1 MEARFLSRAGKV
13 STIKKNIW
21 VLSITSAI
29 GGIYWGMIHAVWQPF
44 TLSLGV
50 SMVLLGFLEGLGGR
64 DGLITGLIQLVS
76 GRLSDRIGR
85 KLFIVLGGIL
95 TLTTLAFYTLAGYT
109 WDWRFL
115 VPATLTLGL
124 TTLSFPASS
133 ALTAESVEV
142 EKRGTAYSV
151 TMFSYIFPSA
161 LTCVV
166 GGWIADLFGY
176 EILFLMSLVLEGLS
190 LSLLVL
196 FLRETLYEK
205 NREKNVRRTPL
216 RTILIPPSESRGFYI
231 GMAADAFSW
240 GLGAAILFGLL
251 RRTYSFSNLQLGI
264 LSSLTSLMWAAS
276 QLPIGKLIEKYGC
289 KKSLIVSEM
298 IGIAMMIGW
307 LTFTSF
313 EAFALAALL
322 YGLVA
327 STWVP
332 ASRTLLSNSVG
343 AEKRAEAI
351 GKLSAFRTLIGFP
364 APFIGGLLYEA
375 MGFKAPI
382 LAGAIGVTI
391 TLILIALFVRE
402 PE

>member
-1 MEARFLSRAGKV
+1 LSKAGQV
-13 STIKKNIW
+13 STMKKNLW

-29 GGIYWGMIHAVWQPF
+29 GGAYWGMIQVIWQPF

-64 DGLITGLIQLVS
+64 DGLISGFIQLFF

-85 KLFIVLGGIL
+85 KLFIVLGRIL
-95 TLTTLAFYTLAGYT
+95 TLTTLAFYALAGYT
-109 WDWRFL
+109 SDWRFL
-115 VPATLTLGL
+115 VPATLILGL
-124 TTLSFPASS
+124 TALGAPALS

-142 EKRGTAYSV
+142 GKRGIAYSV
-151 TMFSYIFPSA
+151 TMFSFMLPSV
-161 LTCVV
+161 LTRAV

-176 EILFLMSLVLEGLS
+176 EILFLASLVLEGLGLG
-190 LSLLVL
+190 LSAF
-196 FLRETLYEK
+196 FLRETLHRRNEK
-205 NREKNVRRTPL
+205 KNARRNSLKT
-216 RTILIPPSESRGFYI
+216 TFIPPSELRGFYI
-231 GMAADAFSW
+231 SMAADAFSW

-251 RRTYSFSNLQLGI
+251 RRTYNFSNFQLGI
-264 LSSLTSLMWAAS
+264 LSSVTSLMWVAS

-289 KKSLIVSEM
+289 KKWLMISEI
-298 IGIAMMIGW
+298 IGIVTMACW

-313 EAFALAALL
+313 EAFAVAAVLF
-322 YGLVA
+322 GLVA

-332 ASRTLLSNSVG
+332 ASSTLLSNSVG
-343 AEKRAEAI
+343 KEERAEAI
-351 GKLSAFRTLIGFP
+351 GKLSAFRSMIGFP
-364 APFIGGLLYEA
+364 APLIGGLLFEA
-375 MGFKAPI
+375 TGFKAPI

>member
-1 MEARFLSRAGKV
+1 MSKAGRG
-13 STIKKNIW
+13 STTKNNIW

-29 GGIYWGMIHAVWQPF
+29 GGAYWGMIQVIWQPF

-64 DGLITGLIQLVS
+64 DGLIAGFIQLFS

-85 KLFIVLGGIL
+85 KLFIVLGRIL
-95 TLTTLAFYTLAGYT
+95 TLTTLAFYALAGYT
-109 WDWRFL
+109 SDWRFL
-115 VPATLTLGL
+115 VPATLILGL
-124 TTLSFPASS
+124 TALGTPASS

-142 EKRGTAYSV
+142 GKRGIAYSV
-151 TMFSYIFPSA
+151 TIFSFMLPSV
-161 LTCVV
+161 LTRAV

-176 EILFLMSLVLEGLS
+176 EILFLASLVLEGLGLS
-190 LSLLVL
+190 LSAF
-196 FLRETLYEK
+196 FLRETLHRRNEK
-205 NREKNVRRTPL
+205 KRARRTSL
-216 RTILIPPSESRGFYI
+216 KTTFIPPSELRGFYI
-231 GMAADAFSW
+231 SMAADAFSW

-251 RRTYSFSNLQLGI
+251 RRTYNFSNFQLGI
-264 LSSLTSLMWAAS
+264 LSSVTSLMWVAS

-289 KKSLIVSEM
+289 KKWLMISEI
-298 IGIAMMIGW
+298 IGIVTMACW

-313 EAFALAALL
+313 EAFAVAAIL

-332 ASRTLLSNSVG
+332 ASSTLLSNSVG
-343 AEKRAEAI
+343 KEERAEAI
-351 GKLSAFRTLIGFP
+351 GKLSAFRSMIGFP
-364 APFIGGLLYEA
+364 APLIGGLLFEA
-375 MGFKAPI
+375 TGFKTPI

-391 TLILIALFVRE
+391 TLTLIGLFVRE